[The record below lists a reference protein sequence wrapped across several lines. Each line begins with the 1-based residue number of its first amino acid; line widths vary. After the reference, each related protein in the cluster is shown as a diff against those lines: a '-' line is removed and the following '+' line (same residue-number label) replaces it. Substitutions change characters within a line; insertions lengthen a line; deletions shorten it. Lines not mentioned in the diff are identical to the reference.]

1 MRAQKLPCIGLAPP
15 QRVESFWTRDQTC
28 VPCTGRLILIHCTT
42 REVPQFISY
51 LNLLSLTTEEG
62 FPRPPD
68 TELECRSWGQLW
80 AREPG
85 LAAWEGAEGS
95 QVSPPCL
102 HQVGLTL
109 TVLRMMTTG
118 YCFVED
124 ERGSA
129 EEAWLRGGQKGTQA
143 LGGWSTAGPGCPAG
157 SGRASRAGQGRGWS
171 LGGALSR
178 RDRISTSGRGMAVGG
193 ASSTPCVGG
202 LTIWHET
209 YIIWILSLQL
219 WCFLGASLRLQFC
232 LK

>member
-1 MRAQKLPCIGLAPP
+1 MA
-15 QRVESFWTRDQTC
+15 
-28 VPCTGRLILIHCTT
+28 RLILIHCTT

-62 FPRPPD
+62 FPRPPN
-68 TELECRSWGQLW
+68 TEPECRSWGQLW

-85 LAAWEGAEGS
+85 LAAWKGAEAS

-118 YCFVED
+118 YCLVED

-129 EEAWLRGGQKGTQA
+129 EEAWLRGGQKGTSLGAPRPQLA
-143 LGGWSTAGPGCPAG
+143 LEVWRAVERPA
-157 SGRASRAGQGRGWS
+157 APGRGEVGV
-171 LGGALSR
+171 LGGALSG

-193 ASSTPCVGG
+193 ASNTPCVGG
-202 LTIWHET
+202 ATL
-209 YIIWILSLQL
+209 
-219 WCFLGASLRLQFC
+219 
-232 LK
+232 